1 MTSLDMNEWNWI
13 DLVPKE
19 WVREFMH
26 EEDQFLL
33 LREQSASCN
42 LCNHMQS
49 LKCRMKKPRLCTFVE
64 EVHPDMIIHSR
75 RITPCVSSCHRNISV
90 RSVESPLLRKRAE
103 QALEADEKRR
113 EEEAE
118 KRLDA
123 AAATAEEAARSA
135 EQAKAEVSF
144 DSVNADV
151 HGFLQNVVLS
161 FCIII

>member
-1 MTSLDMNEWNWI
+1 M
-13 DLVPKE
+13 DLVPNE
-19 WVREFMH
+19 WIREFMH

-42 LCNHMQS
+42 LCIVSLQS

-75 RITPCVSSCHRNISV
+75 RISPCLSSRHRNIAV
-90 RSVESPLLRKRAE
+90 RSFEPSLLRKRAE

-161 FCIII
+161 FCIIV